1 MQEEKVQS
9 DEITQR
15 EREVLQLLA
24 GFHNY
29 REMRAIL
36 GISLKTVNRHIE
48 NIMKKT
54 GIHRKDLLT
63 KFALEQGYGQ
73 ERITT

>member
-1 MQEEKVQS
+1 MQEMMTH
-9 DEITQR
+9 EITQR
-15 EREVLQLLA
+15 EKEILHLLA
-24 GFHNY
+24 NFHNY
-29 REMRAIL
+29 NEMRDIL

-63 KFALEQGYGQ
+63 KYALEHEYGKVLA
-73 ERITT
+73 